1 MLSTHLKP
9 NMALN
14 MALNYTTIQTSLTLL
29 ILITVLGFIVI
40 HLLLFIRSA
49 KSKNTAKT
57 FIKKLTRFGI
67 YLIWL
72 IGVSVALMVFGF
84 IADCYTFE
92 YFLWVPF
99 EMVVLTSL
107 VGLFVISMN
116 IAYFGKECGIHFH
129 YYLRLL
135 AKHLINQMKL
145 ILAVTFILVVKL
157 SF

>member
-1 MLSTHLKP
+1 
-9 NMALN
+9 
-14 MALNYTTIQTSLTLL
+14 
-29 ILITVLGFIVI
+29 
-40 HLLLFIRSA
+40 
-49 KSKNTAKT
+49 
-57 FIKKLTRFGI
+57 
-67 YLIWL
+67 
-72 IGVSVALMVFGF
+72 MVFGF

-92 YFLWVPF
+92 DFLWVPF
-99 EMVVLTSL
+99 EMVVFTSL

-116 IAYFGKECGIHFH
+116 IAYFGKEHSIHFH